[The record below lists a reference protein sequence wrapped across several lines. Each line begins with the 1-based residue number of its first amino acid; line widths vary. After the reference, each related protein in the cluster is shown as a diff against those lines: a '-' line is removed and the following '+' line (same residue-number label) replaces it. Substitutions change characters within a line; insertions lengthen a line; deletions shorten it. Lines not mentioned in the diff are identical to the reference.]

1 MKSIKLESGSFY
13 HIYNRGNNS
22 EVIFRELENYLYFLK
37 LLKKHINP
45 VADIYAYC
53 LLNNHFHCLIRI
65 KENEDSTSNKNP
77 IQMFSNLFN
86 AYTKAFNKKYNRTG
100 KLFEERFKKKK
111 IEDDFYLTGLIFYI
125 HANPQNHGVCADFR
139 TYPYSSFAS
148 LISDKETDLK
158 RNEVLNW
165 FGGKSYFQ
173 IYHDD
178 KHKQLNDDSK
188 FEF

>member
-53 LLNNHFHCLIRI
+53 LLNN
-65 KENEDSTSNKNP
+65 
-77 IQMFSNLFN
+77 Q
-86 AYTKAFNKKYNRTG
+86 
-100 KLFEERFKKKK
+100 
-111 IEDDFYLTGLIFYI
+111 
-125 HANPQNHGVCADFR
+125 
-139 TYPYSSFAS
+139 
-148 LISDKETDLK
+148 
-158 RNEVLNW
+158 
-165 FGGKSYFQ
+165 
-173 IYHDD
+173 
-178 KHKQLNDDSK
+178 QLNDDSK